1 MSDKEL
7 VNNLVNKI
15 INGENAE
22 AQQDVYA
29 ILASKLD
36 SALNDKKMELAQNI
50 YSEPVEASET
60 SDDV

>member
-22 AQQDVYA
+22 AQEDVYA

-36 SALNDKKMELAQNI
+36 SALNDKKMEIAQNV
-50 YSEPVEASET
+50 YSAPEEDTET
-60 SDDV
+60 SDHV